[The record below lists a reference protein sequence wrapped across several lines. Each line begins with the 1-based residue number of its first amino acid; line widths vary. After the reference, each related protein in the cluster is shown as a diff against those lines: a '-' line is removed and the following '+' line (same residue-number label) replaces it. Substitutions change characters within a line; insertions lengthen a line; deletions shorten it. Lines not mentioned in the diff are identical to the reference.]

1 MSSELLESNEG
12 LTRAKVLKRAGI
24 VAAAAWSVPFFS
36 STADAAVT
44 PSKGNVAACAGSDPN
59 TGLLS
64 PICEFQVC
72 GSGKNGTTC
81 YCYPG
86 AKGTNK
92 SSGCCVCGGN
102 EFCTQSPPCATNG
115 DCPRG
120 WKCTFNGCGQ
130 TCVPPCGAGI
140 AQPKGS
146 GSTTAG

>member
-44 PSKGNVAACAGSDPN
+44 PEKGNASLCVETNSF
-59 TGLLS
+59 GLPQPSCGNGLT
-64 PICEFQVC
+64 C

-81 YCYPG
+81 YCYTA
-86 AKGTNK
+86 AKGAGK
-92 SSGCCVCGGN
+92 ISGCCICAGN
-102 EFCTQSPPCATNG
+102 EFCSQTPACATNA

-120 WKCTFNGCGQ
+120 WKCTINFCGQ
-130 TCVPPCGAGI
+130 TCVPPCGQGI
-140 AQPKGS
+140 AAAVGAGK
-146 GSTTAG
+146 TAAG

>member
-44 PSKGNVAACAGSDPN
+44 PSKGNLAACAGTDNYGFPTPFCN
-59 TGLLS
+59 
-64 PICEFQVC
+64 FQQC
-72 GSGKNGTTC
+72 GQGKNGTICVC
-81 YCYPG
+81 YTG
-86 AKGTNK
+86 AKGAGK
-92 SSGCCVCGGN
+92 ISGCCVCAGN
-102 EFCTQSPPCATNG
+102 EFCSQSPPCNTNA

-120 WKCTFNGCGQ
+120 WKCTINNCGQ

-140 AQPKGS
+140 SQLRGS
-146 GSTTAG
+146 GNTTAG